1 VGTGERLVIASRVA
15 MSIQWARG
23 SEGDS
28 IANDDTFFPILIS
41 TWFGSPTETLVRSY
55 YRWLHE
61 QLDRSKRERLPLI
74 IVTDSGPAGVPS
86 AEVRRLIAD
95 LTLEWDKAGATEA
108 RVGSYVVIE
117 NALMRGVIT
126 TLNWLHGNL
135 QSENVATC
143 ERALTLALNDLSR
156 RRVPAPTGL
165 VPAKYRRPERR

>member
-1 VGTGERLVIASRVA
+1 
-15 MSIQWARG
+15 MSIQWGRG

-61 QLDRSKRERLPLI
+61 QLARSKRESLPLI

-95 LTLEWDKAGATEA
+95 LTIEWDKAGAKEVRA
-108 RVGSYVVIE
+108 GSYVVIE

-126 TLNWLHGNL
+126 TLNWLHGDL
-135 QSENVATC
+135 QNENVATC
-143 ERALTLALNDLSR
+143 ERALALALNNLSG
-156 RRVPAPTGL
+156 RRVPAPPGL
-165 VPAKYRRPERR
+165 VPAKYRRPDRR